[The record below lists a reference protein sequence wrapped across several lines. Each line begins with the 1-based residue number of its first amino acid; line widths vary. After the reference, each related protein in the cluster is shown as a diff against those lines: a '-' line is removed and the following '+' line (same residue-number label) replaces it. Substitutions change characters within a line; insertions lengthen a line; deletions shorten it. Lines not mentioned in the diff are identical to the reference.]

1 MFPKFVSRIKKKKP
15 YLGKEHLLMNIK
27 FSELFKHTRRSLPLF
42 LVHIKL
48 TIIVEYVNLKFMHV
62 QNRIYIKF
70 EMKHEIDS

>member
-1 MFPKFVSRIKKKKP
+1 
-15 YLGKEHLLMNIK
+15 MNIK